1 MDEQSATKL
10 LAEVRSCEKQAVL
23 NEGVGLASQSLFG
36 PGRPDIDYTA
46 IRKRRAGDRAYNRTS
61 TILQGLL
68 LAGAGGAALRG
79 ALGLGRLTNEVKPQ
93 PRQTVDMPVPFPADK
108 EEEEEKTAKEEMSFL
123 DRAADAVGL
132 YNSDA
137 TSNAGQAWMYP
148 AALLGVPAAGYLSWK
163 GMDAIMDKQRRRRS
177 ERKLDKAKEDYE
189 EALLGSYKQSSDVGD
204 QVSCSAQLDKVF
216 DNFEKAAAETEK
228 TAVLG
233 NVPGAVK
240 GLLATYA
247 LLSGPT
253 AYMYV
258 NDRMK
263 KNSRRAVLEKAV
275 KERARR
281 AAKQQPFE
289 LYASP
294 KPVDIDP
301 EEEDN

>member
-1 MDEQSATKL
+1 
-10 LAEVRSCEKQAVL
+10 
-23 NEGVGLASQSLFG
+23 
-36 PGRPDIDYTA
+36 
-46 IRKRRAGDRAYNRTS
+46 
-61 TILQGLL
+61 

-79 ALGLGRLTNEVKPQ
+79 ALGLGRLTDEVKSQ
-93 PRQTVDMPVPFPADK
+93 PRQTVDMPVPFPVVK
-108 EEEEEKTAKEEMSFL
+108 EEEEEKTANEEMSFF
-123 DRAADAVGL
+123 DRVGDAVGL
-132 YNSDA
+132 YNPDA
-137 TSNAGQAWMYP
+137 TSDAGQGWMYP
-148 AALLGVPAAGYLSWK
+148 AALLGIPAAGYLGWK

-177 ERKLDKAKEDYE
+177 EQKLDKAKEEYE

-228 TAVLG
+228 TAFLG

-281 AAKQQPFE
+281 ASKQQPFE

-294 KPVDIDP
+294 KPV
-301 EEEDN
+301 ETAHA